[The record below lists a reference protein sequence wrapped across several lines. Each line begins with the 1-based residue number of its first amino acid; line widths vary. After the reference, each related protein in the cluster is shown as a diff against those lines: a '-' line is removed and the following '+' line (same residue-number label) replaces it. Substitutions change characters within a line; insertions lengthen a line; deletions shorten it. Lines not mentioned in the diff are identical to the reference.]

1 MECKLYIKVG
11 LRNAFNL
18 LFFRTTRQ
26 VGTSSPV
33 YEISRLTKEDEGTYA
48 CVARNIA
55 GETEERVQIIVLE
68 EDEFYSYPDQSG
80 GQYPGQNGGR
90 YPDQSGGRYPDQN
103 GERYPDQ
110 NEGRYPDQNEGRF
123 PDQSGGRYPDQN
135 EGRYPDQSGGR
146 YPDQNEGRYP
156 DQSGEPGGLPLLD
169 NQPVSVGAN
178 IRLECMTVGEGASF
192 SGQWKRAD
200 GRRFPTRHYQS
211 QGILNLVRVDADDEG
226 VYVCEVVD
234 NRGSVVYEVRK
245 EIILICKLSKELSL
259 CHKLNFYIFAT

>member
-1 MECKLYIKVG
+1 MACKLYNRIG
-11 LRNAFNL
+11 LRHAFNL

-33 YEISRLTKEDEGTYA
+33 FEISRLNKEDEGTYA
-48 CVARNIA
+48 CVAKNIA

-90 YPDQSGGRYPDQN
+90 YPDQSGGRYPDPN
-103 GERYPDQ
+103 GGRYPDK
-110 NEGRYPDQNEGRF
+110 NEGRYPDQNGGRY
-123 PDQSGGRYPDQN
+123 PDQSDGRYPDQN
-135 EGRYPDQSGGR
+135 EGRYPDQ
-146 YPDQNEGRYP
+146 P
-156 DQSGEPGGLPLLD
+156 GEPDGLPLLD
-169 NQPVSVGAN
+169 NQPVSIGAN

-211 QGILNLVRVDADDEG
+211 QGILNLVRVDAEDEG

-245 EIILICKLSKELSL
+245 EIILICKLSKEFFDTNFISISL
-259 CHKLNFYIFAT
+259 QLDGVNLGDFILR